1 MTKCNGIKLTD
12 RVLCRRR
19 STLFSSSCLLILS
32 QIYRKVF
39 SFLGMLRLFFTPFS
53 LSQKRQR
60 ILLIFFPRVYRIK
73 HEVLCNSRLKISF
86 HPTCLMKIV
95 HYFLTVIR
103 LNPRLKVYIKAINP
117 LLRANKYE
125 TTTELF
131 VTSSCILKN
140 SNQITCRLLGY
151 VKIESCVD

>member
-1 MTKCNGIKLTD
+1 MSPKKYVIQFE
-12 RVLCRRR
+12 
-19 STLFSSSCLLILS
+19 LFANFIPDL
-32 QIYRKVF
+32 QK
-39 SFLGMLRLFFTPFS
+39 SFFISRDVKTFFYSFQFISKEATNSFD
-53 LSQKRQR
+53 
-60 ILLIFFPRVYRIK
+60 FFPRVYRIK

-86 HPTCLMKIV
+86 HPTCLMKII

-140 SNQITCRLLGY
+140 SNQITCRLLRY